1 MFIIN
6 SYFIILII
14 ILFIIYNSQKKRKV
28 YVKQL
33 IKKKK
38 RGERRKMPTELIK
51 DFIGKN
57 CSFSMIDSSFGFTG
71 VIQEIQDNWLK
82 VETNGKI
89 KKLINADM
97 IVGITELPEKN
108 KKTK

>member
-6 SYFIILII
+6 SYFIILVI

-57 CSFSMIDSSFGFTG
+57 CSFSKIDSSFGFTG

-97 IVGITELPEKN
+97 IVGITEVPEKK